1 MRNIF
6 FFTHSLFSK
15 APQTFLL
22 LCKFFNMKQIH
33 SIFSLLL
40 FPILFSACMES
51 SQQGTDIRQEAD
63 LSDTVEFVSTSKNE
77 GSVTSISNTKSIE
90 GFGADY
96 ENQNRVIWQKP
107 EMVLDM
113 MGDLEGKTVA
123 DIGAGTGHFAL
134 RLAKKAQKV
143 VAIDID
149 KKFTEYIDSIKI
161 MELPDQ
167 FQDRLVTRLSS
178 ENDPNL
184 KENELDVAVIV
195 NTYMYVGNRVD
206 WMKKVL
212 NGLKPGGKVIIIDFK
227 RKKTPVGPPTQYR
240 VPLYMAEEEMENA
253 GLVNVQTND
262 SALDYQ
268 YILIGEKRR

>member
-1 MRNIF
+1 
-6 FFTHSLFSK
+6 
-15 APQTFLL
+15 
-22 LCKFFNMKQIH
+22 MKQLH
-33 SIFSLLL
+33 SIISLLL
-40 FPILFSACMES
+40 FPLLFSACLEN
-51 SQQGTDIRQEAD
+51 SQQGTDIRHEID
-63 LSDTVEFVSTSKNE
+63 PDTVETTAAPEKKEPKKPDV
-77 GSVTSISNTKSIE
+77 NTKSIE

-113 MGDLEGKTVA
+113 MGDLNEKTVA

-134 RLAKKAQKV
+134 RLAKKAKKV

-149 KKFTEYIDSIKI
+149 KKFTEYIDSIKV

-167 FQDRLVTRLSS
+167 FQSRLVTRLSS

-184 KENELDVAVIV
+184 EENELDVAVIV
-195 NTYMYVGNRVD
+195 NTYMYVGDRVN

-212 NGLKPGGKVIIIDFK
+212 KGLKPGGKVIIIDFK
-227 RKKTPVGPPTQYR
+227 RKRTPVGPPAQYR
-240 VPLYMAEEEMENA
+240 VPLYMAEEEMEKS

-268 YILIGEKRR
+268 YILIGEKRL

>member
-1 MRNIF
+1 
-6 FFTHSLFSK
+6 
-15 APQTFLL
+15 
-22 LCKFFNMKQIH
+22 MKQIH
-33 SIFSLLL
+33 SIFPFLLCL
-40 FPILFSACMES
+40 FFFSSCLEN
-51 SQQGTDIRQEAD
+51 SQQGTDIRHEID
-63 LSDTVEFVSTSKNE
+63 TDTVE
-77 GSVTSISNTKSIE
+77 SVTMPEEGKPKVSDVNTKSIE

-107 EMVLDM
+107 EMVLEM
-113 MGDLEGKTVA
+113 MGDLTDKTVA

-134 RLAKKAQKV
+134 RLAKKAKKV

-167 FQDRLVTRLSS
+167 FQNRLVTRLSS

-184 KENELDVAVIV
+184 QENELDVAVIV
-195 NTYMYVGNRVD
+195 NTYMYVGGRTE

-212 NGLKPGGKVIIIDFK
+212 KGLKPGGKVIVIDFK
-227 RKKTPVGPPTQYR
+227 RKRTPVGPPAQFR
-240 VPLYMAEEEMENA
+240 VPLYKAEDEMEKA